1 VSPGLCAFVVEIPG
15 LRIVAGFAVTTARP
29 FKTLYVGESDT
40 REIRSYR
47 IDGTSL
53 LSPWLV
59 RRFADFDVDGLRTDT
74 PGNLYVARILKG
86 TIAGLTPAGKLKRE
100 IALKA
105 KEPTN
110 LAFGGTDGKT
120 VFVTQRQGGFC
131 RSVPGRLSGPRV
143 LFCHLCGSEGTQVNF
158 R

>member
-1 VSPGLCAFVVEIPG
+1 LE
-15 LRIVAGFAVTTARP
+15 
-29 FKTLYVGESDT
+29 D
-40 REIRSYR
+40 
-47 IDGTSL
+47 
-53 LSPWLV
+53 
-59 RRFADFDVDGLRTDT
+59 
-74 PGNLYVARILKG
+74 
-86 TIAGLTPAGKLKRE
+86 TIAVLTPAGKLQRE

-143 LFCHLCGSEGTQVNF
+143 LFCHLCGSEGTRVNF
-158 R
+158 RYARPGRPDRQNARIKLRFPAKWLFRQAQGPNRPKTHLIQIAGLWCRIVSSPASRRNNSPAHETIFRLACRRPETLAH